1 MTISDGSVNDG
12 QISEDRVVVSEAD
25 HVKKW
30 FFSLVSDSLQTEV
43 FKLIIDFIFF
53 LFDLV

>member
-1 MTISDGSVNDG
+1 MTIGDGSVNDG

-30 FFSLVSDSLQTEV
+30 FLSLVSDSLQTEF